1 MVREEG
7 KNTLKL
13 YCRESRKKM
22 LQIYWQTTK
31 PTVVETVCLTQN
43 LFPLPDEL
51 LILLLTLPSH
61 SPCTLVIP
69 PMQRLVQDQTG
80 DVILAVKT
88 RQEIFWVFL
97 WKVKSCFSWE
107 ATGNHVYLSLSLSL
121 FHLNRESCCPSAYNP
136 GEKIVLREDHT
147 MAAVRLK
154 EPACV
159 ITLLSHQPERLTL
172 PPSLTG

>member
-13 YCRESRKKM
+13 YYRESRKKM

-43 LFPLPDEL
+43 LFPPPDGL

-69 PMQRLVQDQTG
+69 PMQQLVQDQTG

-97 WKVKSCFSWE
+97 
-107 ATGNHVYLSLSLSL
+107 
-121 FHLNRESCCPSAYNP
+121 
-136 GEKIVLREDHT
+136 
-147 MAAVRLK
+147 
-154 EPACV
+154 
-159 ITLLSHQPERLTL
+159 
-172 PPSLTG
+172 